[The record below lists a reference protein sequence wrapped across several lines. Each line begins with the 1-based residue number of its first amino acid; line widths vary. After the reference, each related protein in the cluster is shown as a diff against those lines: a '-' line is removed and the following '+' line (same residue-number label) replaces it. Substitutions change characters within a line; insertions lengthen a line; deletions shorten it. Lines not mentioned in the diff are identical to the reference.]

1 VIFETG
7 WLTVRS
13 CKNTDS
19 SAFSAVPF
27 SIAAFKGIQPFS
39 AGSEVCG
46 FGMGE
51 TVECPAYYKTC
62 NGSEGRILQMYIAH
76 PAIQVAQRGQ
86 FEDAAGRNSVPEHVF
101 PEQQLKLFVGHG
113 FHETSPPDIRYQY
126 VLHF

>member
-1 VIFETG
+1 MIFETG

-27 SIAAFKGIQPFS
+27 SIEAFKGIQPFS

-62 NGSEGRILQMYIAH
+62 NGSEGRICAALFWYGMTQ
-76 PAIQVAQRGQ
+76 PKQRGA
-86 FEDAAGRNSVPEHVF
+86 DAVE
-101 PEQQLKLFVGHG
+101 
-113 FHETSPPDIRYQY
+113 IRSWK
-126 VLHF
+126 